1 MKPMCKSEKKLQ
13 DKINATRR
21 KAEAE
26 ERRREM
32 RLQHDKHRLAKQQA
46 AEELQKAE
54 ELAALGIKV
63 VPEEEVGES
72 DLHAAATALGIDL
85 SPFDD
90 LDERVPDPLDE
101 HAYQESMLGPFLV
114 EDGVGDEME
123 L

>member
-63 VPEEEVGES
+63 VPEEEVGGD
-72 DLHAAATALGIDL
+72 DLLAAAEALGIDL
-85 SPFDD
+85 SPFNLEKDLNDD
-90 LDERVPDPLDE
+90 LDE
-101 HAYQESMLGPFLV
+101 HAHQESMLGPFLV